1 MEEILTALKEQ
12 VTASGLVKTAH
23 MLGHT
28 NTQNISRWIRQ
39 GRIPSSVVAGTK
51 EILDKNKPSRSKKAK
66 Q

>member
-1 MEEILTALKEQ
+1 LEEILTALKEQ

-39 GRIPSSVVAGTK
+39 GRIPSSAVVGTK
-51 EILDKNKPSRSKKAK
+51 AILDKSKSSRSKRAK